1 MKPDVVLGR
10 LRALFAAQLHLEPG
24 DDDDLLES
32 GLLDSLR
39 LVELLL
45 HLEEEFALRVPLEEV
60 ELDDLRTLRRLAA
73 LVARRRGL
81 DAPAPRLAGGS
92 S

>member
-1 MKPDVVLGR
+1 MKPETVLER
-10 LRALFAAQLHLEPG
+10 LRSLFAAQLHLEPG

-45 HLEEEFALRVPLEEV
+45 HLEEEFALRVPLDEV

-73 LVARRRGL
+73 LVARRG
-81 DAPAPRLAGGS
+81 AQQAPRAASG
-92 S
+92 